1 MTDRLRRLKDI
12 LGEVADINRA
22 GSVLSWD
29 QETYMPPGGIANRA
43 DQLTTLRRIAHVRFT
58 GDEVGELLDAVEGE
72 VAREPFDSDD
82 ASLVRVTRRDYDHAR
97 KLPAD
102 LVGEIARAGAMARP
116 VWQKARQDADFK
128 LFAPFLEKNVE
139 LNRRVADALGY
150 KDRPYDALLDRTEPG
165 LTTDQLEGFFA
176 DLKRAIVP
184 LVGDV
189 ARHADTVD
197 DSVLYRGFDPDLQVR
212 YTVQVVTRLGYDF
225 DRGRQDISTHPF
237 TTSFGPGDV
246 RITTRVSRDFF
257 NECLFGSIHEA
268 GHGMYNQGI
277 GENLDRTPLWAGASP
292 GVHESQS
299 RLWENLV
306 GRSLPFWRY
315 FYPSLKDAFPAQ
327 LKGVDEEGFFRA
339 VNRSYPSLIRVE
351 ADEVT
356 YNLHILL
363 RFELENEM
371 LEGSLKVRDLP
382 EAWNSR
388 IKSYLGID
396 VPNDREGVLQDIHWS
411 GVSFATFPAYTLGNL
426 MGAQLMEKV
435 RSDIPGLEGHLERG
449 EFGVLLEWLRTNVYM
464 HGRKFTPNELMERVT
479 GQPINPGPWIAY
491 VRQKFGALYGVKA
504 S

>member
-12 LGEVADINRA
+12 LGEVADVNRA

-58 GDEVGELLDAVEGE
+58 GDEVGELLEAVEGE